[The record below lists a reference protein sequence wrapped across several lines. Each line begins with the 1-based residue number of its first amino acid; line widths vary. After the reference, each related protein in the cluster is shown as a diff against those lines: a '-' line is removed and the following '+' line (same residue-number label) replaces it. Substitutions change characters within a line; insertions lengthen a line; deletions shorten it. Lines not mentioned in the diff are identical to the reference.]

1 VRSLEEINAKWS
13 NEVKGLPVE
22 KEEKD
27 NLLRKLEEEM
37 KKELASVEGEKKC
50 VRGEEAKKREDEK
63 SRLMIQD
70 LEEKDSLREDAAK
83 KREEEK
89 RRLVMKI
96 QDLEEGRKL
105 IASMEQEQETDSL
118 LKLSEDRRN
127 DVEEVNR
134 TLREEL
140 AQLKISL

>member
-1 VRSLEEINAKWS
+1 
-13 NEVKGLPVE
+13 
-22 KEEKD
+22 
-27 NLLRKLEEEM
+27 
-37 KKELASVEGEKKC
+37 
-50 VRGEEAKKREDEK
+50 
-63 SRLMIQD
+63 
-70 LEEKDSLREDAAK
+70 LEEKDSLREDAVK
-83 KREEEK
+83 KREGEK

>member
-1 VRSLEEINAKWS
+1 
-13 NEVKGLPVE
+13 
-22 KEEKD
+22 
-27 NLLRKLEEEM
+27 
-37 KKELASVEGEKKC
+37 
-50 VRGEEAKKREDEK
+50 
-63 SRLMIQD
+63 
-70 LEEKDSLREDAAK
+70 LEEKDSLREDAVK

-105 IASMEQEQETDSL
+105 IASMEQERETDSL

>member
-1 VRSLEEINAKWS
+1 
-13 NEVKGLPVE
+13 
-22 KEEKD
+22 
-27 NLLRKLEEEM
+27 
-37 KKELASVEGEKKC
+37 
-50 VRGEEAKKREDEK
+50 
-63 SRLMIQD
+63 
-70 LEEKDSLREDAAK
+70 LEEKDSLREDAVK

-105 IASMEQEQETDSL
+105 IASMEQERETDSL

-134 TLREEL
+134 TLSEEL
-140 AQLKISL
+140 AQLKISLVKLRTK

>member
-1 VRSLEEINAKWS
+1 
-13 NEVKGLPVE
+13 
-22 KEEKD
+22 
-27 NLLRKLEEEM
+27 
-37 KKELASVEGEKKC
+37 
-50 VRGEEAKKREDEK
+50 
-63 SRLMIQD
+63 
-70 LEEKDSLREDAAK
+70 LEEKDSLREDAVK

-105 IASMEQEQETDSL
+105 IASMEQERETDSL

-134 TLREEL
+134 KLSEEL
-140 AQLKISL
+140 A

>member
-1 VRSLEEINAKWS
+1 
-13 NEVKGLPVE
+13 
-22 KEEKD
+22 
-27 NLLRKLEEEM
+27 
-37 KKELASVEGEKKC
+37 
-50 VRGEEAKKREDEK
+50 
-63 SRLMIQD
+63 
-70 LEEKDSLREDAAK
+70 LEEKDSLREDAVK
-83 KREEEK
+83 KREKEK

>member
-1 VRSLEEINAKWS
+1 
-13 NEVKGLPVE
+13 
-22 KEEKD
+22 
-27 NLLRKLEEEM
+27 
-37 KKELASVEGEKKC
+37 
-50 VRGEEAKKREDEK
+50 
-63 SRLMIQD
+63 
-70 LEEKDSLREDAAK
+70 LEEKDSLREDAVK

-105 IASMEQEQETDSL
+105 IASMEKERETDSL

-134 TLREEL
+134 TLREES

>member
-50 VRGEEAKKREDEK
+50 VRGEEAEKKGRRKESFGDED
-63 SRLMIQD
+63 SRFGRKRQFARRRS
-70 LEEKDSLREDAAK
+70 EKDGITKESFDDLRF
-83 KREEEK
+83 
-89 RRLVMKI
+89 
-96 QDLEEGRKL
+96 GRK
-105 IASMEQEQETDSL
+105 
-118 LKLSEDRRN
+118 R
-127 DVEEVNR
+127 
-134 TLREEL
+134 
-140 AQLKISL
+140 

>member
-1 VRSLEEINAKWS
+1 
-13 NEVKGLPVE
+13 
-22 KEEKD
+22 
-27 NLLRKLEEEM
+27 
-37 KKELASVEGEKKC
+37 
-50 VRGEEAKKREDEK
+50 
-63 SRLMIQD
+63 
-70 LEEKDSLREDAAK
+70 LEEKDSLREDAVK

>member
-63 SRLMIQD
+63 SRLEMRIQD
-70 LEEKDSLREDAAK
+70 LEEKDSLREEEAK
-83 KREEEK
+83 K
-89 RRLVMKI
+89 
-96 QDLEEGRKL
+96 
-105 IASMEQEQETDSL
+105 ME
-118 LKLSEDRRN
+118 
-127 DVEEVNR
+127 
-134 TLREEL
+134 
-140 AQLKISL
+140 